1 MKHLISVF
9 FLLFVFISVINAQE
23 TDTTKA
29 KPWKIGTVFNAT
41 LAQTSLSNWA
51 GGGENSLSLA
61 GLSNTTA
68 NYAKGKISWENTFDF
83 AYGIIK
89 QGNASVEKSDDKIE
103 ISSKLGRQIKSH
115 WNLAADVEFRSQFSP
130 GYEKITDPVNNE
142 EIEIVKSKF
151 LAPAYILSTIGIEYK
166 PREDFYVLVSTLTGK
181 TTLVLDDK
189 LSDAGAYG
197 VDPGDKIRN
206 ELGSYLKSMLKV
218 PVMEDITLQTKLSLF
233 SSYKHADKVDVSW
246 ETLLLM
252 RVNKFITTNF
262 NTHLIY
268 DEDVTTDIQ
277 FKEVLSVGVTFE
289 FK

>member
-1 MKHLISVF
+1 MRGKMKQIISLVL
-9 FLLFVFISVINAQE
+9 LLFVLVYGVKAQG

-29 KPWKIGTVFNAT
+29 KPWKVGTVFNAT

-51 GGGENSLSLA
+51 GGGENSLSLS
-61 GLSNTTA
+61 GLSNTTT
-68 NYAKGKISWENTFDF
+68 NYAKDKISWENTFDF

-89 QGNASVEKSDDKIE
+89 QGDASVDKSDDKIE
-103 ISSKLGRQIKSH
+103 ISSKLGRQLKSY

-130 GYEKITDPVNNE
+130 GYESGIL
-142 EIEIVKSKF
+142 ISKF
-151 LAPAYILSTIGIEYK
+151 LAPAYVVSTIGLEYK
-166 PREDFYVLVSTLTGK
+166 PSEDFFILVSTLTGK
-181 TTLVLDDK
+181 TTLVMDDK

-218 PVMEDITLQTKLSLF
+218 DLMENISLQTKLNLF
-233 SSYKHADKVDVSW
+233 SSYKKNLDQTDVSW

-252 RVNKFITTNF
+252 RVNKYITTNF

-268 DEDVTTDIQ
+268 DEDVTTDVQ
-277 FKEVLSVGVTFE
+277 FKEVLSVGVAFE
-289 FK
+289 WK